1 MTASPDEILRT
12 RFTDRIGCTL
22 PIQLAA
28 MGGVSTVA
36 LAAAV
41 AAEGGLGMLAGVGI
55 GPDDLAGRIHDA
67 IDLSRPSGRVGV
79 GFLMPFLDV
88 EAFEAAVPLVPL
100 LECFYGD
107 PDPALVERA
116 HRGGALMAWQ
126 VGSVDEARSAVD
138 AGCDLVVVQG
148 VEAGGHVRG
157 DRPLLPLLGE
167 VRDRVEVPLIAAGG
181 IGTGRQ
187 AAAVLRAGADAVRIG
202 TRFLATAEA
211 DVHPAY
217 LDALADA
224 TAGDTEV
231 TEAFSAAWPHAPHR
245 VLRSCIGAS
254 DDPPEIRLPLPP
266 TRDFAGDASAL
277 YAGTSV
283 SAVDGPTTVAA
294 AVADLVAGMTAASAE
309 TPGATTAAP

>member
-1 MTASPDEILRT
+1 MTTSAPGPLRT
-12 RFTDRIGCTL
+12 RFTDLVGCEL
-22 PIQLAA
+22 PLQLAA

-41 AAEGGLGMLAGVGI
+41 ASGGGLGMLAAVGI
-55 GPDDLAGRIHDA
+55 GAGDLSGRIREA
-67 IDLSRPSGRVGV
+67 GDLSRPSGRVGV
-79 GFLMPFLDV
+79 GFLIPFLDPD
-88 EAFEAAVPLVPL
+88 AFEVAASRAPLV
-100 LECFYGD
+100 ECFYGD
-107 PDPALVERA
+107 PDAALVERA
-116 HRGGALMAWQ
+116 HDAGALMAWQ
-126 VGSVDEARSAVD
+126 AGSVGEAVAAAD

-167 VRDRVEVPLIAAGG
+167 VRDRVDIPLVAAGG

-187 AAAVLRAGADAVRIG
+187 ARAALDAGADAVRIG

-217 LDALADA
+217 LDALVAASAD
-224 TAGDTEV
+224 DTEV

-245 VLRSCIGAS
+245 VVRSCIAAS

-266 TRDFAGDASAL
+266 TRDFTGDVASAAL

-283 SAVDGPTTVAA
+283 AAVDGPTTVAA
-294 AVADLVAGMTAASAE
+294 VMAEFVAELTAARAR
-309 TPGATTAAP
+309 

>member
-1 MTASPDEILRT
+1 VTTAPEEVLRT
-12 RFTDRIGCTL
+12 RFTDLVGCRL

-41 AAEGGLGMLAGVGI
+41 ASEGGLGMLAGVGI
-55 GPDDLAGRIHDA
+55 GSDDLAGRIHDT
-67 IDLSRPSGRVGV
+67 IDRSRPSGRVGI

-88 EAFEAAVPLVPL
+88 EAFEAAAPLVPL
-100 LECFYGD
+100 IECFYGD
-107 PDPALVERA
+107 PDAALVERA
-116 HRGGALMAWQ
+116 HDAGALMAWQ
-126 VGSVDEARSAVD
+126 IGSVDEALSAVD

-157 DRPLLPLLGE
+157 DRPLMPLLGE
-167 VRDRVEVPLIAAGG
+167 VRDRVDVPLVAAGG
-181 IGTGRQ
+181 IGTGGQ
-187 AAAVLRAGADAVRIG
+187 VVAALDAGADAVRIG
-202 TRFLATAEA
+202 TRFLAAAEA

-217 LDALADA
+217 LGALTDA

-254 DDPPEIRLPLPP
+254 DDPPETRFPLPP
-266 TRDFAGDASAL
+266 TRDFAGDVGASAL

-283 SAVDGPTTVAA
+283 SAVDGPTTVDAIITE
-294 AVADLVAGMTAASAE
+294 LVAGMTAPVEA
-309 TPGATTAAP
+309 G